1 MSRHFCEFAPK
12 LRSLCYYS
20 NVIPLLN
27 QERVSRIMI
36 KNKLEKTKKLS
47 NNRDKIVKIT
57 LITRGPFWIFYT
69 STLFQ
74 FPGLLQ
80 KIPIS

>member
-1 MSRHFCEFAPK
+1 
-12 LRSLCYYS
+12 
-20 NVIPLLN
+20 
-27 QERVSRIMI
+27 MI